1 MSRCPP
7 SPLPAYK
14 AKSRDAQ
21 FYSNARSY
29 FASVFWNQL
38 KNMNSLWNQSLNH
51 FNKSKR
57 FSNNFR
63 SLVSFFFFFLKWAE
77 KFCILCLLS
86 DSQAFKF
93 FAYGLF
99 FWCWKTFSYLNM
111 KFFLKALV
119 QCWHVEISTGYLSTV
134 HKLF

>member
-7 SPLPAYK
+7 LLSPHTKLNPGMLSFTLMHVHISLQFFGINWKIWIHSEISPWTTLTK
-14 AKSRDAQ
+14 ARD
-21 FYSNARSY
+21 FPII
-29 FASVFWNQL
+29 FVLWSV
-38 KNMNSLWNQSLNH
+38 
-51 FNKSKR
+51 
-57 FSNNFR
+57 
-63 SLVSFFFFFLKWAE
+63 FFFFFLKWAE

-119 QCWHVEISTGYLSTV
+119 QCWYVEISAGYLSTV